1 MRWRHGYV
9 IAAAS
14 CRHDNARA
22 AAVGWEGGRPAHIRC
37 LKTALDERR
46 PPPSRIFSRS
56 VVPITFTIK
65 WWLLC
70 LNWYIHVKMFTEIR
84 SVFSRDEPNSG
95 KTPRISLCWILQKIP
110 ASGSRCAGWFPKF
123 SQFFRHT
130 DTQTHRHTDKR
141 WLLHNPLGGA
151 CSYDLRVGPSLYYD
165 VPQACHRTT
174 QELFSCLLEKLW
186 SCDSDWGF
194 SSPRPTLTTPMLD
207 GARLIR
213 CMREYRIFLCH
224 YKNNYVKVDGR
235 RTVDGSMPLPFLT
248 ISGKCYMSVTLTSE
262 PATFSLSSCEPSI
275 DQLWSSSLDASTYL
289 NRYKG
294 EKIDSQAARFQTDAR
309 AQPCYLMPI
318 VCGGIKYNKHNYCM
332 HIRAFNSKFKLQ
344 YLQYLRVHFLIWSQS
359 LWVLCM
365 FSTIL
370 FTIS

>member
-1 MRWRHGYV
+1 M
-9 IAAAS
+9 
-14 CRHDNARA
+14 
-22 AAVGWEGGRPAHIRC
+22 
-37 LKTALDERR
+37 LKCS
-46 PPPSRIFSRS
+46 PRS
-56 VVPITFTIK
+56 DLF
-65 WWLLC
+65 
-70 LNWYIHVKMFTEIR
+70 
-84 SVFSRDEPNSG
+84 FSRDEPNSG

-130 DTQTHRHTDKR
+130 DTQINADHYITHLAERVVMISELAHHYITTSALKPVTELPKSYFR
-141 WLLHNPLGGA
+141 V
-151 CSYDLRVGPSLYYD
+151 CSK
-165 VPQACHRTT
+165 
-174 QELFSCLLEKLW
+174 KLW
-186 SCDSDWGF
+186 SCDWVF

-248 ISGKCYMSVTLTSE
+248 ISGKCYTSVTLTSE

-318 VCGGIKYNKHNYCM
+318 VCGGIKYNKHNCCM
-332 HIRAFNSKFKLQ
+332 HIRAFNSKFK
-344 YLQYLRVHFLIWSQS
+344 F
-359 LWVLCM
+359 
-365 FSTIL
+365 
-370 FTIS
+370 